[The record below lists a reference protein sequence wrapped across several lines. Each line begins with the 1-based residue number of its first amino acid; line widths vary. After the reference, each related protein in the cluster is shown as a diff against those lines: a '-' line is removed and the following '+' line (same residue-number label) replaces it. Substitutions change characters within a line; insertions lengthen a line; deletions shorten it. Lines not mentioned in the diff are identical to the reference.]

1 MAQVSTGMG
10 KAILGGCILG
20 AAALTSEVCYA
31 GLVTVTPNN
40 PLEVS
45 FRDLPFISS
54 NPDGYVAQGGVAI
67 TLDTSNQLDAGES
80 LILELFNDESFVSAV
95 SFGAIGNQIVL
106 NSPTDGFGVAVI
118 DAFQSGVGA
127 IRLTA
132 VGTSSVTLKSVY
144 VQIISPGSWT
154 GGFIAIPAPAA
165 APLFALAGLTAHN
178 RRRK

>member
-1 MAQVSTGMG
+1 MNRARQFSQPVIVSV
-10 KAILGGCILG
+10 IVG
-20 AAALTSEVCYA
+20 AAFFASEACHA
-31 GLVTVTPNN
+31 GLVTITPNN
-40 PLEVS
+40 PLEIS

-54 NPDGYVAQGGVAI
+54 NPGGYMAQGGVGF
-67 TLDTSNQLDAGES
+67 TLDASNQLDAGES

-95 SFGAIGNQIVL
+95 SFGAIGNQLVFDT
-106 NSPTDGFGVAVI
+106 PTDSFGVAVI

-132 VGTSSVTLKSVY
+132 VGTSSVTLQSVY

-165 APLFALAGLTAHN
+165 APLLALAGLTARG
-178 RRRK
+178 RRRR